1 VKAAFLLGA
10 LLAGCTP
17 HEMTASEAVE
27 AADTEVN
34 RVLPQLDRGG
44 RTIHA
49 DDAEGKWRVTYASP
63 NDVNAGGPL
72 IVEVDKRTRQAAII
86 QMAQ

>member
-1 VKAAFLLGA
+1 VKAAFLLVA

-27 AADTEVN
+27 AADIEVN
-34 RVLPQLDRGG
+34 RVLPQLDRSG

-49 DDAEGKWRVTYASP
+49 DDAEGKWRVTYASS